1 MKAMDTDAGAK
12 PLTEQK
18 RKRVLRGDTA
28 LKGAGLALAA
38 LSAFFP
44 WYVFLNPDKFGMQ
57 VAEGE
62 RTRALPSSWE
72 QRNVFSVSPMGLAN
86 SNETDSKPPLDTDQ
100 LTTATTGT
108 AAPADVK
115 GADAENQPFP
125 GVSDFRLLHV
135 SNGRALI
142 QDAAGMYV
150 VRIGSVLPD
159 NSRLSRLEQRKGKWV
174 MITSTGAVYDA
185 N

>member
-1 MKAMDTDAGAK
+1 MKAIQTDDAAM
-12 PLTEQK
+12 PTTERK
-18 RKRVLRGDTA
+18 RRRVLRGDTA

-57 VAEGE
+57 VAEGD
-62 RTRALPSSWE
+62 RMRALPNSWE
-72 QRNVFSVSPMGLAN
+72 SRNVFSVSPMALTN
-86 SNETDSKPPLDTDQ
+86 SNPGEVKPPVNIDQ
-100 LTTATTGT
+100 LTTATTG
-108 AAPADVK
+108 AIAPADIK

-125 GVSDFRLLHV
+125 GLSDFRLLHV

-185 N
+185 Q

>member
-1 MKAMDTDAGAK
+1 MKPIDIDETVTPAK
-12 PLTEQK
+12 APK
-18 RKRVLRGDTA
+18 RKRMLLGDSA
-28 LKGAGLALAA
+28 LKVSGLALAA

-44 WYVFLNPDKFGMQ
+44 WYVFLNPDKFGIQ
-57 VAEGE
+57 VAEGD
-62 RTRALPSSWE
+62 RSRALPNAWE
-72 QRNVFSVSPMGLAN
+72 SRTVVNAPTMTNG
-86 SNETDSKPPLDTDQ
+86 NETDVKPSVDVDQ

-108 AAPADVK
+108 TAPADMK

-125 GVSDFRLLHV
+125 ETSDFHLLHV

-159 NSRLSRLEQRKGKWV
+159 NSRLARLEQRNGKWV
-174 MITSTGAVYDA
+174 MVTSTGAVYAPD
-185 N
+185 